1 MARLNDNLFTNRAIG
16 FMVLTRFG
24 LAKVRFTERGLAE
37 LAYVEGDAADGTG
50 WNPELDR
57 AFKEWVGLFD
67 GADLETRWDLLDL
80 EGSDFRRS
88 VWRALLAVPYAQRIR
103 YGEIAS
109 RIGHPGATRAV
120 GSAVGANPVAVVVPC
135 HRVLPKAGGLGN
147 YRWGVARKRALLDA
161 EEESGSARSSL
172 F

>member
-1 MARLNDNLFTNRAIG
+1 
-16 FMVLTRFG
+16 MVLTRFG
-24 LAKVRFTERGLAE
+24 LARARFIARGLAE
-37 LAYVEGDAADGTG
+37 LVYVEGDAARSAKP
-50 WNPELDR
+50 NPDMSQG
-57 AFKEWVGLFD
+57 FKEWIGLFD
-67 GADLETRWDLLDL
+67 GADLETKWELLDFG
-80 EGSDFRRS
+80 GSDFRRS
-88 VWRALLAVPYAQRIR
+88 VWRALLAVPHAGRTR

-161 EEESGSARSSL
+161 EEESGSALSSL

>member
-1 MARLNDNLFTNRAIG
+1 
-16 FMVLTRFG
+16 MVLTRFG

-37 LAYVEGDAADGTG
+37 LVYVEGDAGGSAES
-50 WNPELDR
+50 NPDMNRE
-57 AFKEWVGLFD
+57 FKEWVGLFD
-67 GADLETRWDLLDL
+67 GADLETRWELLDL

-88 VWRALLAVPYAQRIR
+88 VWRALLAVPHAGRTR
-103 YGEIAS
+103 YSEIAS
-109 RIGHPGATRAV
+109 RIGHPRATRAV

-161 EEESGSARSSL
+161 EEESGSALSSL
-172 F
+172 LFSE